1 MATETE
7 IREWFESRIP
17 AEWTGPAKDKDNQAK
32 GQKGGS
38 AGAGRAPKP
47 SISVD
52 DDEILV
58 IVPVAADRDVYTFRE
73 ETRPARMEIASEA
86 EGRFERKVSWG
97 VRTGEEERMFTT
109 LSVPAMTRLRF
120 REREILDTLVAGGVA
135 RSRSEAL
142 AWCVRLV
149 GTHEEDWLK
158 DLKDALGHV
167 AKARA
172 EGPVA
177 V

>member
-7 IREWFESRIP
+7 IREWFETRIP
-17 AEWTGPAKDKDNQAK
+17 AEWTGPPNGKDKEEAK
-32 GQKGGS
+32 GAKGSGKTS
-38 AGAGRAPKP
+38 GGKP
-47 SISVD
+47 SISID
-52 DDEILV
+52 EDEILV
-58 IVPVAADRDVYTFRE
+58 VVPVAKGSDVYTFRE
-73 ETRPARMEIASEA
+73 ETRAVRMEIASEA
-86 EGRFERKVSWG
+86 ERRFERKVSWG
-97 VRTGEEERMFTT
+97 VRAGEEERMFTT

-158 DLKDALGHV
+158 DLKDALSHV

-172 EGPVA
+172 EGPVS

>member
-1 MATETE
+1 MATETD

-17 AEWTGPAKDKDNQAK
+17 AEWTGPANDKEEAK
-32 GQKGGS
+32 GEKGGGKSS
-38 AGAGRAPKP
+38 AGKP
-47 SISVD
+47 SISID
-52 DDEILV
+52 EDEILV
-58 IVPVAADRDVYTFRE
+58 VVPVAAGRDIYTFRE
-73 ETRPARMEIASEA
+73 ETRPVRMEIASEA

-97 VRTGEEERMFTT
+97 VRAGEEERMFTT

-158 DLKDALGHV
+158 DLKDALAHV

>member
-7 IREWFESRIP
+7 IREWFQTRIP
-17 AEWTGPAKDKDNQAK
+17 AEWTGPPDKEKAEGKSEK
-32 GQKGGS
+32 GGAGS
-38 AGAGRAPKP
+38 AGKP
-47 SISVD
+47 TISVD
-52 DDEILV
+52 DDEIV
-58 IVPVAADRDVYTFRE
+58 VVVPVAGDLDVYKFRE
-73 ETRPARMEIASEA
+73 ETRPVRMEIASEA

-97 VRTGEEERMFTT
+97 VRTGDEERMFTT
-109 LSVPAMTRLRF
+109 LSMPAMTRLRF

-158 DLKDALGHV
+158 DLKDALAHV